1 MRNVL
6 AADQRP
12 GPGLARGGGPF
23 RLRGERIRARFGETS
38 PEPWRRRAGPP
49 YSTQVASR
57 RQLNYGMVAP
67 SFSPIFQ
74 RIRVWRSAHR
84 TAVRFSN
91 DVRP

>member
-1 MRNVL
+1 MSS
-6 AADQRP
+6 RP
-12 GPGLARGGGPF
+12 TSGLDRGWHVVGGPF

-67 SFSPIFQ
+67 SFSPSL
-74 RIRVWRSAHR
+74 SAHSSV
-84 TAVRFSN
+84 AVRSPDHCAFFE
-91 DVRP
+91 